1 MASPENEDRG
11 WIRLGGLGIEL
22 VASVAGFVAIGFL
35 LDRHYGWSPWG
46 VLIGAALG
54 FIGGLYNLIRGA
66 LVASRQEDDER
77 AARGGGKQERQE
89 QPRDP

>member
-22 VASVAGFVAIGFL
+22 VASVAGFVAVGFL

-66 LVASRQEDDER
+66 LAASREAAGEPATSNGGEKELQEH
-77 AARGGGKQERQE
+77 
-89 QPRDP
+89 PRDP

>member
-54 FIGGLYNLIRGA
+54 FIGGMYNLIRGA
-66 LVASRQEDDER
+66 LVASREADAER
-77 AARGGGKQERQE
+77 AVSSDGKQERQG
-89 QPRDP
+89 QTRDP

>member
-1 MASPENEDRG
+1 MASPESEDRG

-22 VASVAGFVAIGFL
+22 VASVVGFVAIGFL

-46 VLIGAALG
+46 ILIGAALG

-66 LVASRQEDDER
+66 LAASREADGER
-77 AARGGGKQERQE
+77 ADGDGGKQERQE

>member
-22 VASVAGFVAIGFL
+22 VASVAGFVAVGFL

-66 LVASRQEDDER
+66 LLASREAAGDTAAKDRER
-77 AARGGGKQERQE
+77 RER
-89 QPRDP
+89 